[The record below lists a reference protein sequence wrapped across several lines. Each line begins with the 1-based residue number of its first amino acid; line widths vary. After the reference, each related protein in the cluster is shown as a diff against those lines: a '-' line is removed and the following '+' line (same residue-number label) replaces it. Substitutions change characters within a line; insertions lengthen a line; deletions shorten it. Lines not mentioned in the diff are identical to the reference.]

1 MLRGREFEH
10 VMSRAMDYG
19 GKAMTAYNLGKAAYS
34 AGRFLRPLI
43 L

>member
-10 VMSRAMDYG
+10 VMSWAMDYG

-34 AGRFLRPLI
+34 AGRFLLPL
-43 L
+43 LL

>member
-1 MLRGREFEH
+1 MVRGREFEH

-34 AGRFLRPLI
+34 AGRFLIPL
-43 L
+43 LL